1 MTILKRNFVYYWELP
16 DGAGAV
22 INMYRRNDKLWVET
36 ESGKR
41 YVFDDHPESKPIRAD
56 LRLVQ

>member
-22 INMYRRNDKLWVET
+22 INMYKRNDKLWVET

-41 YVFDDHPESKPIRAD
+41 
-56 LRLVQ
+56 